1 MIEQDLQLRARARRR
16 ATEREPPPI
25 IGWRFRSAK
34 ASQTERRADRGKTE
48 REKVMTQA
56 ELDTATNDKQQNAV
70 RSAAVKDLLAITW
83 EG

>member
-1 MIEQDLQLRARARRR
+1 MSKTYNYVRAHEGAPQSTSRRLQGL
-16 ATEREPPPI
+16 TVLLCE
-25 IGWRFRSAK
+25 